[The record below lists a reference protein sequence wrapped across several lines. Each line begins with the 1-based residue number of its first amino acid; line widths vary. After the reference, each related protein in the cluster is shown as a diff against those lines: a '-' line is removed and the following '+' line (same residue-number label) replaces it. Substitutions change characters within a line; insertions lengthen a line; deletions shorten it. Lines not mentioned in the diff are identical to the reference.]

1 MQLWQTNPFKT
12 VNLVKGAGA
21 YVWDEQGKAYLDLL
35 AGCWCNILG
44 YGHPRFLA
52 AAEEQI
58 ARLPHANKSFPS
70 RELEAALAKLA
81 EILPPELNR
90 AVLLNTGSEA
100 VELALKMAHAATGS
114 TRVVVND
121 NGYYGATTYT
131 LALSEPGKALAYLPR
146 LGEAHRITAPNC
158 AGCAAICHGADNC
171 DFRCL
176 DQLAALVDN
185 HTPLA
190 AVLYSPVLGNG
201 IVAPPIGYGQRLRQL
216 ATSAGAML
224 ISEEVTTGLG
234 RTGRWFGYMHEQII
248 PDILVIGKAIGAG
261 LPVAAVVTTTEVQ
274 ERCRGVFGAHVQSHQ
289 NDPLSG
295 RLAATVIE
303 IMQDERLVEQAD
315 ARGQYFREG
324 LRQLQSAGVADVRG
338 RGLMI
343 GATLNPGLANL
354 GPSINQALL
363 QRGFIVD
370 WQATTATFRFFP
382 PYVISEP
389 EIDSF
394 LEAFREVLRSAL

>member
-12 VNLVKGAGA
+12 VNLVKGEGA
-21 YVWDEQGKAYLDLL
+21 YVRDEQGKAYLDLL

-58 ARLPHANKSFPS
+58 ARLPHANKSFLS

-114 TRVVVND
+114 AGVVVND

-131 LALSEPGKALAYLPR
+131 LALSEPGRALTYLPK
-146 LGEAHRITAPNC
+146 LGDVHRIPVPNC
-158 AGCAAICHGADNC
+158 AGCASAGHGEGNC
-171 DFRCL
+171 DFHCL
-176 DQLAALVDN
+176 DQLAALVDSR
-185 HTPLA
+185 TPLA

-216 ATSAGAML
+216 TTAAGALL

-261 LPVAAVVTTTEVQ
+261 LPVAAVVTTSEVQ
-274 ERCRGVFGAHVQSHQ
+274 ERCRGVLGAHVQSHQ
-289 NDPLSG
+289 NDPFSA
-295 RLAATVIE
+295 RLAATVIG
-303 IMQDERLVEQAD
+303 IMQEERLVEQAE

-324 LRQLQSAGVADVRG
+324 LRQLQPTGVVDVRG

-343 GATLNPGLANL
+343 GATLSPELAES
-354 GPSINQALL
+354 GPSMNQALL
-363 QRGFIVD
+363 QRGFIAD
-370 WQATTATFRFFP
+370 WQAATATFRFFP
-382 PYVISEP
+382 PYIISET

-394 LEAFREVLRSAL
+394 LEALREVLRLAR